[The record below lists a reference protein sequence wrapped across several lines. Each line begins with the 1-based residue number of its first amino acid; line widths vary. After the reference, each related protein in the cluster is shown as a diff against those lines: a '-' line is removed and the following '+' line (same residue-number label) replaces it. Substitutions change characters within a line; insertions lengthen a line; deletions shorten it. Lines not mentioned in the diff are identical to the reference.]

1 MKCYKILKIKNIFKN
16 YGMRNL
22 WIFQNSLVW
31 KIMREDV
38 NFLSISE
45 KCSNSY
51 KYYKKNF
58 HQGIV
63 NNFYSDN
70 ENSNQ
75 RKKLWRLDIT

>member
-1 MKCYKILKIKNIFKN
+1 
-16 YGMRNL
+16 
-22 WIFQNSLVW
+22 
-31 KIMREDV
+31 MREDV

-75 RKKLWRLDIT
+75 RKELWRLDIT